1 MRMSSKNSKFFVMAA
16 SLAKQL
22 FAPEFFDLNF
32 DKLQGALLHYEAVK
46 LTKALLH
53 IKKAPLLFPSN
64 DTAEL
69 LKFMAEHAYCTGNN
83 FCDCYCSKS
92 ELWEMVQNK
101 DDYDWFKTVVPDGSA
116 DEILERW
123 ANLIAG
129 YVVSR
134 HDFPKSRK
142 DLYVAVLTKDI
153 ETFGM
158 ACMSAFFCCSFL
170 KTMKLHE

>member
-22 FAPEFFDLNF
+22 FAPEFFNLNF

-83 FCDCYCSKS
+83 FCDC
-92 ELWEMVQNK
+92 
-101 DDYDWFKTVVPDGSA
+101 
-116 DEILERW
+116 
-123 ANLIAG
+123 
-129 YVVSR
+129 
-134 HDFPKSRK
+134 
-142 DLYVAVLTKDI
+142 
-153 ETFGM
+153 
-158 ACMSAFFCCSFL
+158 
-170 KTMKLHE
+170 

>member
-1 MRMSSKNSKFFVMAA
+1 
-16 SLAKQL
+16 
-22 FAPEFFDLNF
+22 
-32 DKLQGALLHYEAVK
+32 
-46 LTKALLH
+46 
-53 IKKAPLLFPSN
+53 
-64 DTAEL
+64 
-69 LKFMAEHAYCTGNN
+69 
-83 FCDCYCSKS
+83 
-92 ELWEMVQNK
+92 MVQNK

-116 DEILERW
+116 DEILEKW